1 MEALKR
7 PVLQFNAFLEEPQQS
22 VFIWGNC
29 IMMSHSWLDS
39 LSKQTELPVVNHRLR
54 WENKWADEEIDSD
67 LLKTGGCVCV
77 LVLLVFCECLG
88 GWVWTRSSWMLAFI
102 QSDTGQVLW
111 PLSQSQLASGDGS
124 RRAPSY
130 DMMV

>member
-7 PVLQFNAFLEEPQQS
+7 QLLQSNAFLEEPQQS

-54 WENKWADEEIDSD
+54 WENKWADEEVDSD
-67 LLKTGGCVCV
+67 LVKTGGCVCV
-77 LVLLVFCECLG
+77 LVLLDFVSVLVGGCEHAAREC
-88 GWVWTRSSWMLAFI
+88 
-102 QSDTGQVLW
+102 
-111 PLSQSQLASGDGS
+111 
-124 RRAPSY
+124 
-130 DMMV
+130 